1 MRMGKFQT
9 LMKNVKC
16 HYITSGKLMT
26 TIFCIFF
33 IRYNAYNLHDT
44 LARCHIQLNRK
55 VLANMAIWE
64 PRTFRSI
71 AAIAAFKE
79 NQPYSEGGYQAN
91 QPGPGIDVL
100 TDGKL

>member
-1 MRMGKFQT
+1 MELCNTRIEAASYENG
-9 LMKNVKC
+9 
-16 HYITSGKLMT
+16 
-26 TIFCIFF
+26 
-33 IRYNAYNLHDT
+33 YNAYNLHDT

-55 VLANMAIWE
+55 VKANMAIWE

>member
-1 MRMGKFQT
+1 MSF
-9 LMKNVKC
+9 VK
-16 HYITSGKLMT
+16 IKKLMHVSET
-26 TIFCIFF
+26 DDYYMFLSF

-91 QPGPGIDVL
+91 QPGPGIDVH